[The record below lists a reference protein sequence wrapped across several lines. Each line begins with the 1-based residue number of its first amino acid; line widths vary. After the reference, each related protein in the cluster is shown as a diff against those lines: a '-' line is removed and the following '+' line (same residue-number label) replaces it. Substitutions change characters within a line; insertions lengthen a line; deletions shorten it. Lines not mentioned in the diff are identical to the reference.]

1 MSDSI
6 VHAIAGAGGGI
17 LSMALTYPLITLS
30 TRSQVD
36 SKTRISQFQALNQI
50 LKTEGTKGLYSYYLY
65 NLGVLKVP
73 CLGLLSHKRC
83 ITISMN

>member
-36 SKTRISQFQALNQI
+36 SKTKISQLEALKQI
-50 LKTEGTKGLYSYYLY
+50 IKQEGTKGLYSY
-65 NLGVLKVP
+65 
-73 CLGLLSHKRC
+73 
-83 ITISMN
+83 